1 MAALTLEIVT
11 PERRV
16 ATLQA
21 DEVRAPGVLG
31 GFGIR
36 RDHTPFMSKLEP
48 GRLTVVA
55 DGAERAFA
63 VGGGFLQVADN
74 KVIVLA
80 DTAEE
85 REEIDVAR
93 AERALREATERL
105 RGLSEHDESYLAEA
119 ARQRRASARLGV
131 AGKA

>member
-11 PERRV
+11 PERRI

-21 DEVRAPGVLG
+21 DEVRAPGVRG

-36 RDHTPFMSKLEP
+36 RGHTPFMSKLEA
-48 GRLTVVA
+48 GRLVVVA
-55 DGAERAFA
+55 GGGERHWAI
-63 VGGGFLQVADN
+63 GGGFLQVADDA
-74 KVIVLA
+74 VLGLV

-93 AERALREATERL
+93 AERAFQEATERL
-105 RGLSEHDESYLAEA
+105 RRMTEQDESHAVESARVRRAA
-119 ARQRRASARLGV
+119 ARLSV
-131 AGKA
+131 AGKR